1 MRKIED
7 ISALDIEAILPHRK
21 PFLLIDKL
29 ISYNSDTLAVKT
41 SFLVKRGGVFVCGDA
56 LSAAGILENIAQSC
70 AAKIGF
76 FDWLNE
82 LPVKPGVIGSVK
94 NLKIHTYP
102 KIGQLLITEITP
114 VTEVLGVMLANAVV
128 RLESGSSIAEATIKV
143 AV

>member
-7 ISALDIEAILPHRK
+7 ISALDIEIILPHRN

-29 ISYNSDTLAVKT
+29 IYYNSDTLAVKT
-41 SFLVKRGGVFVCGDA
+41 SFLVKREGVFVSGDT
-56 LSAAGILENIAQSC
+56 LSAAGLLENIAQSC

-128 RLESGSSIAEATIKV
+128 RSESGYSIAEATIKV